1 MWFLTITSVMA
12 SHPNHYI
19 DDDDDDD
26 ENYFIHQIN
35 LLFISYLFDVDPHE
49 TVGTD
54 EVMWMIIII
63 MLEVVVMKMAL

>member
-1 MWFLTITSVMA
+1 MA

-19 DDDDDDD
+19 DDDDD

-35 LLFISYLFDVDPHE
+35 LLFISYLFDVDPLE

-54 EVMWMIIII
+54 EIMWMIVI